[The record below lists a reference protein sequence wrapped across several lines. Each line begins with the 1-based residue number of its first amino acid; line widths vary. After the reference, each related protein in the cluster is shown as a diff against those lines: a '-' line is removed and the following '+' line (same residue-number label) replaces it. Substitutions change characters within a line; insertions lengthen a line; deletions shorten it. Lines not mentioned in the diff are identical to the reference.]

1 MWQKLDKAWSHCS
14 ITSLIF
20 GQTPYTK
27 SSHFLQVASFFGDY
41 SRYLKILKTHVE
53 TSPKQNNTFSCSCWI
68 KLFLPFFHCKRKY
81 KSPDWE
87 MIAICDAINTWCE
100 SLTLNNEVNLS
111 WRRCELW
118 LKVKY
123 FLNTLTDIIHP
134 SICSQDFMGNISY
147 NLEWWKYDDK
157 KYFLWTVFS
166 SLPKVL
172 ALMQLL
178 KLPNFGTD
186 ILSRSVR
193 KCFSTIFTYGKTLFH
208 REIYCK
214 SPKNL

>member
-1 MWQKLDKAWSHCS
+1 
-14 ITSLIF
+14 
-20 GQTPYTK
+20 
-27 SSHFLQVASFFGDY
+27 
-41 SRYLKILKTHVE
+41 
-53 TSPKQNNTFSCSCWI
+53 
-68 KLFLPFFHCKRKY
+68 
-81 KSPDWE
+81 
-87 MIAICDAINTWCE
+87 MIAIRDAINTWCE

-111 WRRCELW
+111 WRCCELW

-134 SICSQDFMGNISY
+134 SICSQAFMGNISY
-147 NLEWWKYDDK
+147 NLEWRKYDDK
-157 KYFLWTVFS
+157 NYFLWTVFS

-193 KCFSTIFTYGKTLFH
+193 KCFSTIFTYDKTLFH